1 MQQTARLTTTSW
13 SAQAYA
19 LFTALLLVDSFH
31 YIFARLLL
39 PHMHPTIS
47 AFFVLAVATVE
58 VGVFAGV
65 RGQLH
70 WRPARDHFWFFAA
83 VGFLIAAA
91 TVLSYTA
98 IAFIDP
104 GTASML
110 GKTGIVFSLLLSVFW
125 LRERLNRMQMAGAV
139 LAVAGATVISYHPGA
154 VVQWGALLILAST
167 LLYALHT
174 AVVKRWGGDMPFLDF
189 FVFRLLFTSIFLFIF
204 AAGSGHLV
212 WPDAPTWLILLI
224 AGSVDVV
231 ISRALYYKTLRMFP
245 MSIHTII
252 LTLSPV
258 VAIGVSLLLFGTF
271 PGVQELIGGVM
282 VLAGVV
288 VVNRARA

>member
-1 MQQTARLTTTSW
+1 
-13 SAQAYA
+13 
-19 LFTALLLVDSFH
+19 V
-31 YIFARLLL
+31 I
-39 PHMHPTIS
+39 
-47 AFFVLAVATVE
+47 
-58 VGVFAGV
+58 
-65 RGQLH
+65 
-70 WRPARDHFWFFAA
+70 
-83 VGFLIAAA
+83 
-91 TVLSYTA
+91 
-98 IAFIDP
+98 
-104 GTASML
+104 
-110 GKTGIVFSLLLSVFW
+110 
-125 LRERLNRMQMAGAV
+125 GAV

-189 FVFRLLFTSIFLFIF
+189 FVFRLLFTSIFLFFF

-212 WPDAPTWLILLI
+212 WPDAPTWLLLLL

-231 ISRALYYKTLRMFP
+231 ISRALYYQTLRMFP

-258 VAIGVSLLLFGTF
+258 VAIGVSLMLFGTF
-271 PGVQELIGGVM
+271 PGTQELIGGVM

>member
-1 MQQTARLTTTSW
+1 MQQTARLATPSW

-39 PHMHPTIS
+39 PHIHPTAS

-58 VGVFAGV
+58 VAAFAGV

-70 WRPARDHFWFFAA
+70 WRPARSHFWFFASI
-83 VGFLIAAA
+83 GFLIAAA
-91 TVLSYTA
+91 TVLSYSA
-98 IAFIDP
+98 IAYIDP

-110 GKTGIVFSLLLSVFW
+110 GKTGIIFSLLLSVLW
-125 LRERLNRMQMAGAV
+125 LRERLSRMQVIGAV

-189 FVFRLLFTSIFLFIF
+189 FVFRLLFTSIFLFFF

-212 WPDAPTWLILLI
+212 WPDAPTWLLLLL

-231 ISRALYYKTLRMFP
+231 ISRALYYQTLRMFP

-258 VAIGVSLLLFGTF
+258 VAIGVSLMLFGTF
-271 PGVQELIGGVM
+271 PGTQELIGGVM

>member
-1 MQQTARLTTTSW
+1 MQQIARLAAPSW

-19 LFTALLLVDSFH
+19 LFTALLVVDSFH

-39 PHMHPTIS
+39 PHIHPTAS

-58 VGVFAGV
+58 VAAFAGV

-70 WRPARDHFWFFAA
+70 WRPARSHFWFFASI
-83 VGFLIAAA
+83 GFLIAAA
-91 TVLSYTA
+91 TVLSYSA
-98 IAFIDP
+98 IAYIDP

-110 GKTGIVFSLLLSVFW
+110 GKTGIIFSLLLSVLW
-125 LRERLNRMQMAGAV
+125 LRERLSRMQVIGAV

-154 VVQWGALLILAST
+154 VVQWGALLILAAT

-189 FVFRLLFTSIFLFIF
+189 FVFRLLFTSIFLFFF

-212 WPDAPTWLILLI
+212 WPDAPTWLLLLL

-231 ISRALYYKTLRMFP
+231 ISRALYYQTLRMFP

-258 VAIGVSLLLFGTF
+258 VAIGVSLMLFGTF
-271 PGVQELIGGVM
+271 PGTQELIGGVM

>member
-1 MQQTARLTTTSW
+1 MQQTARLAAPSW

-39 PHMHPTIS
+39 PHIHPTAS

-58 VGVFAGV
+58 VAAFAGV

-70 WRPARDHFWFFAA
+70 WRPARSHFWFFASI
-83 VGFLIAAA
+83 GFLIAAA
-91 TVLSYTA
+91 TVLSYSA
-98 IAFIDP
+98 IAYIDP

-110 GKTGIVFSLLLSVFW
+110 GKTGIIFSLLLSVLW
-125 LRERLNRMQMAGAV
+125 LRERLSRMQVIGAV

-189 FVFRLLFTSIFLFIF
+189 FVFRLLFTSIFLFFF

-212 WPDAPTWLILLI
+212 WPDAPTWLLLLL

-231 ISRALYYKTLRMFP
+231 ISRALYYQTLRMFP

-258 VAIGVSLLLFGTF
+258 VAIGVSLMLFGTF
-271 PGVQELIGGVM
+271 PGTQELIGGVM

>member
-1 MQQTARLTTTSW
+1 MQQIARLAAPSW

-39 PHMHPTIS
+39 PHIHPTAS

-58 VGVFAGV
+58 VAAFAGV

-70 WRPARDHFWFFAA
+70 WRPARSHFWFFASI
-83 VGFLIAAA
+83 GFLIAAA
-91 TVLSYTA
+91 TVLSYSA
-98 IAFIDP
+98 IAYIDP

-110 GKTGIVFSLLLSVFW
+110 GKTGIIFSLLLSVLW
-125 LRERLNRMQMAGAV
+125 LRERLSRMQVIGAV

-154 VVQWGALLILAST
+154 VVQWGALLILAAT

-189 FVFRLLFTSIFLFIF
+189 FVFRLLFTSIFLFFF

-212 WPDAPTWLILLI
+212 WPDAPTWLLLLL

-231 ISRALYYKTLRMFP
+231 ISRALYYQTLRMFP

-258 VAIGVSLLLFGTF
+258 VAIGVSLMLFGTF
-271 PGVQELIGGVM
+271 PGTQELIGGVM